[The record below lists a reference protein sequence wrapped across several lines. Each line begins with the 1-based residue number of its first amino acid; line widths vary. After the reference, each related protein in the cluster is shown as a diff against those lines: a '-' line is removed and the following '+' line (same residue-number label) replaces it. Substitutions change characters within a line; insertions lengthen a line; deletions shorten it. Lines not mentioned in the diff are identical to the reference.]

1 MKRNNIGVY
10 WGRFNPPHY
19 GHLRLIKKL
28 VREVDVLIVAI
39 GSAEDKNT
47 KRNPFDGRER
57 AQMMRAFL
65 KEEGIR
71 RVRVVAVRDGPGY
84 ASVVANLF
92 SRCQPF
98 DVLYTDKE
106 TII

>member
-28 VREVDVLIVAI
+28 VREVDILIVAV

-47 KRNPFDGRER
+47 KRNPFSGGER

-65 KEEGIR
+65 REE
-71 RVRVVAVRDGPGY
+71 
-84 ASVVANLF
+84 
-92 SRCQPF
+92 
-98 DVLYTDKE
+98 DVLRVKVRPGRARLCVSHCQFVFPLPA
-106 TII
+106 I